1 MAFGAV
7 NRFPNDTRPRV
18 GIGVD
23 IPFNAGEVF
32 TSNYTTAEAIKNNLI
47 NYFLTNPGERPGNPS
62 FGGGLREFIFEQISN
77 NTLEYLKEDIGAKM
91 SQNFPN
97 VDLQELSLVEDP
109 DSNEISV
116 QMYYSVTNT
125 GINDEL
131 TLTFN

>member
-32 TSNYTTAEAIKNNLI
+32 TPNYTTQEAIKNNLI